1 MPASCKSIGGTG
13 ATVSRHGRG
22 RPDPPWP
29 WLAEVERQLA
39 ILDDK
44 EDEARWV
51 ARMLADIDRV
61 WDAMGT
67 ENQGKLLRA
76 LVDRVSLDE
85 RSGAVEIVLADLE
98 VDFEKV

>member
-1 MPASCKSIGGTG
+1 
-13 ATVSRHGRG
+13 
-22 RPDPPWP
+22 
-29 WLAEVERQLA
+29 
-39 ILDDK
+39 
-44 EDEARWV
+44 
-51 ARMLADIDRV
+51 MLADIDRV